1 MNKIDADEE
10 DFTAKT
16 PREERSNT
24 VKIRRRERFV
34 RLVHTLFLG
43 ALGVLAVENFSS

>member
-1 MNKIDADEE
+1 MNGIEVDEE

-16 PREERSNT
+16 PREERGNT
-24 VKIRRRERFV
+24 GTIRSQERFI

-43 ALGVLAVENFSS
+43 ALGVLAVENS